1 MTASFSCHIS
11 STEKRNCC
19 TILLWF
25 LIIHIRNNAVKC
37 WRWGRDLMCSY
48 DGENHSQISCWAH
61 MVISVFEYACKCL
74 IQCWRE
80 TRGWGNKKKEIRK
93 ETLLPP
99 HFASSKWQ
107 MCCTQSYRS
116 HWNNYWSRVF
126 HPCVHVSRQPAMASP
141 VHGHHSAP
149 VWTKSWDKSWFCFVH
164 IWLHFALTLNERQD
178 FGYVCC
184 AKPLQPDFWRGLGPP
199 DVYIVQEFSRW
210 FSYSTQGIITED
222 PSTLLSSIKGYLDV

>member
-11 STEKRNCC
+11 STEKRNCS

-80 TRGWGNKKKEIRK
+80 TRGWGNKKKEITK

-99 HFASSKWQ
+99 HLPPPSDKCVALSPTGVTGIITGAEFFIPVSMSADSLLWHLLFMAITLPQSELKAETKADFASS
-107 MCCTQSYRS
+107 TY
-116 HWNNYWSRVF
+116 
-126 HPCVHVSRQPAMASP
+126 
-141 VHGHHSAP
+141 
-149 VWTKSWDKSWFCFVH
+149 
-164 IWLHFALTLNERQD
+164 D
-178 FGYVCC
+178 F
-184 AKPLQPDFWRGLGPP
+184 
-199 DVYIVQEFSRW
+199 I
-210 FSYSTQGIITED
+210 
-222 PSTLLSSIKGYLDV
+222 LLSPWMSDKISDIFVVPNLSNQIFGEGLVHPMSI